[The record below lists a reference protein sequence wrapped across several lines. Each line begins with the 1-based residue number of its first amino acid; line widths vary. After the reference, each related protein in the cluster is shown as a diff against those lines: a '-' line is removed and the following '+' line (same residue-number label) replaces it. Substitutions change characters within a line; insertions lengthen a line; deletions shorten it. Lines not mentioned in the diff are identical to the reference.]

1 MVRSGLSFIKVVN
14 SFLQH
19 VSFATDYY
27 YFTDTTSI
35 QCVPPFDLGPLE

>member
-1 MVRSGLSFIKVVN
+1 MVRSGLSFIKAVN

-27 YFTDTTSI
+27 FTDTTSI
-35 QCVPPFDLGPLE
+35 QYVPPFDLGPLE

>member
-27 YFTDTTSI
+27 FTDTTSI
-35 QCVPPFDLGPLE
+35 QYVPPFDLGPLE